1 MKSESKLINWLEKEK
16 LNDQVEINLKKNELI
31 NSIKKLK
38 KEDILPKPKK
48 SLTIWQKLKKVLLG
62 L

>member
-1 MKSESKLINWLEKEK
+1 MKSDSKLINWLEKEK
-16 LNDQVEINLKKNELI
+16 LKDQVEINSKKNELI
-31 NSIKKLK
+31 NSIKKLN

-48 SLTIWQKLKKVLLG
+48 SLTIWLKLKKILLG

>member
-1 MKSESKLINWLEKEK
+1 MKSDSKLINWLEKEK
-16 LNDQVEINLKKNELI
+16 LKDQVEINSKKNELI
-31 NSIKKLK
+31 NSIKKLN

-48 SLTIWQKLKKVLLG
+48 SLTIWQKLKKILLG

>member
-1 MKSESKLINWLEKEK
+1 MKSDSKLINWLEKEK
-16 LNDQVEINLKKNELI
+16 LKDQVEINLKKNELI
-31 NSIKKLK
+31 NSIKKLN

>member
-1 MKSESKLINWLEKEK
+1 MKSDSKLINWLEKEK
-16 LNDQVEINLKKNELI
+16 LKDQVEINSKKNELI
-31 NSIKKLK
+31 NSIKKLN

-48 SLTIWQKLKKVLLG
+48 CLTIWQKLKKILLG